1 MILHILSYPDWRKTL
16 LEGVYAP
23 DSLNK
28 EGFIHCSTS
37 DQVLEVANSIYKGK
51 TGLFLMFID
60 EEKVESN
67 IVYEDLYDLGKL
79 FPHIYG
85 SLNIDAVTQ
94 IVEFT
99 ADEEG
104 NFKLPTGVLG

>member
-1 MILHILSYPDWRKTL
+1 MILHILNYSAWKQTL
-16 LEGVYAP
+16 LDGEYAP
-23 DSLNK
+23 SSLDT
-28 EGFIHCSTS
+28 EGFIHCSTT
-37 DQVLEVANSIYKGK
+37 DQVLGVANSIYKGK
-51 TGLFLMFID
+51 SDLFLMLID
-60 EEKVESN
+60 EDKVESN

-85 SLNIDAVTQ
+85 PLNIDAVIK
-94 IVEFT
+94 IVEFP